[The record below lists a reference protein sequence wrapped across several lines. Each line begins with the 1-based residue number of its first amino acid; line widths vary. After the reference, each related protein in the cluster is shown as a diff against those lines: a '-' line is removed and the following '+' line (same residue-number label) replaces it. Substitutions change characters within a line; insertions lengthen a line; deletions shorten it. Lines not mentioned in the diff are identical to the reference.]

1 MIHTPRQLPR
11 ERLSG
16 CGRLYRFSEMPSA
29 GWHCQEI
36 LDSAAIRTPH
46 LPDSSTLAYY
56 VSRMANQENPQA
68 ALELLILKTLAA
80 GPNHGFGIA
89 LHIEEASSALLRV
102 EEGSLY
108 PALHRLDKAGFIDAE
123 WTTTRNGRRA
133 RVYRLTKEGRKRLK
147 EIEESWT
154 TLAEGVKRVLRWA

>member
-1 MIHTPRQLPR
+1 MSGFSRTSGVALLQLD
-11 ERLSG
+11 
-16 CGRLYRFSEMPSA
+16 Y
-29 GWHCQEI
+29 
-36 LDSAAIRTPH
+36 
-46 LPDSSTLAYY
+46 LPECSTLAYY
-56 VSRMANQENPQA
+56 VSRMAQENPQA

-89 LHIEEASSALLRV
+89 LHIDETSSGLLRV

-123 WTTTRNGRRA
+123 WTVTENGRRA
-133 RVYRLTKEGRKRLK
+133 RIYRLTKPGRKRLK
-147 EIEESWT
+147 EIEESWN